1 MNSYPYLEAIM
12 AGVTE
17 QSLTTLL
24 SQLTYSP
31 YYILIVIFSI
41 AALFFLR
48 NDKGFSTAMYR
59 IIAALYIFIYLL
71 AVYLYISK
79 G

>member
-1 MNSYPYLEAIM
+1 M
-12 AGVTE
+12 ADKTE
-17 QSLTTLL
+17 QHLTTLL

-31 YYILIVIFSI
+31 YYILMVILSI
-41 AALFFLR
+41 ATLFLFR
-48 NDKGFSTAMYR
+48 KDKRFTIAMYK

-79 G
+79 R